1 MIPAF
6 FIYFFDK
13 IGAKF
18 FALSNFGAAILILQH
33 ISLGS
38 STVFQWHLNCTHYLD
53 DFIERCK
60 VNWFNGA
67 RLRNNSEDFQFR
79 QALSEM
85 NLTFRLSDR
94 NNDNYFNHFLTS
106 LQNRIG
112 NSVAAAVAIA
122 AHAPELVQIA
132 ADTEQGGAELA
143 EKSALIASASEE
155 VTTTLEA
162 ELVPR
167 AAQVAQLSNQVTAAI
182 RHCEA
187 EGKAVLLQV
196 EAINDSESELTGA
209 IRRLEEQLEDVVE
222 VIGVIANISKQ
233 TNLLALN
240 AAIEAAR
247 AGAQGRG
254 FAVVADEVRK
264 LAHHTT
270 EATDRVYGIVEGFRT
285 DVAHLSASSAGLSR
299 VVAAGRMGI
308 GRMGEELASVSQA
321 MSQLDQRVDVIA
333 SGTEQI
339 GVAVRSVNND
349 VHRVAQV
356 ASDLLT
362 KSVQVRR
369 HGEAVRADGDRLLE
383 GLGGFRLDLHNHA
396 QSAVE
401 RLAAQMDLSGSV
413 ERAEQAMRRAL
424 AQDPRFEL
432 LYLVGSD
439 GHQVSENI
447 AAADIQQA
455 HSGSRRGVNWS
466 QRPWFRNVVD
476 KRSAYVSP
484 VYRSSAT
491 DAFCFTV
498 SAPVFGP
505 NGQLL
510 RVLGADVR
518 LSVLL

>member
-1 MIPAF
+1 
-6 FIYFFDK
+6 
-13 IGAKF
+13 
-18 FALSNFGAAILILQH
+18 L
-33 ISLGS
+33 
-38 STVFQWHLNCTHYLD
+38 
-53 DFIERCK
+53 
-60 VNWFNGA
+60 FNGA
-67 RLRNNSEDFQFR
+67 RVRNASSDLQFR

-85 NLTFRLSDR
+85 NLTFRLPEQRDA
-94 NNDNYFNHFLTS
+94 NHLNDFLTA
-106 LQNRIG
+106 LQARIG
-112 NSVAAAVAIA
+112 NSIAAAVAIA
-122 AHAPELVQIA
+122 AHAPELVHIA
-132 ADTEQGGAELA
+132 AGTEQGGAELA
-143 EKSALIASASEE
+143 ETSALIASASEE

-182 RHCEA
+182 RHCED
-187 EGKAVLLQV
+187 EGKEVLSQV
-196 EAINDSESELTGA
+196 EAINHSENELTGA
-209 IRRLEEQLEDVVE
+209 IRRLENQLEDVVE

-233 TNLLALN
+233 INLLALN

-270 EATDRVYGIVEGFRT
+270 DATDRVYGIVEGFRD
-285 DVAHLSASSAGLSR
+285 DVAQLSTASAGLSR
-299 VVAAGRMGI
+299 VVAAGRAGI

-321 MSQLDQRVDVIA
+321 MGQLDQRVEVIA

-356 ASDLLT
+356 ASDLLS
-362 KSVQVRR
+362 KSVQVRQR
-369 HGEAVRADGDRLLE
+369 GEAVRADGDRLLE
-383 GLGGFRLDLHNHA
+383 GLGGFRIALHNEA
-396 QSAVE
+396 QRAVE
-401 RLAAQMDLSGSV
+401 QLAAQIDLGGSV

-424 AQDPRFEL
+424 AQDSRFEL

-439 GHQVSENI
+439 GNQVSENI
-447 AAADIQQA
+447 AAADVQQA
-455 HSGSRRGVNWS
+455 QVGSRRGVNWS
-466 QRPWFRNVVD
+466 QRPWFREVVD
-476 KRSAYVSP
+476 KRSSYVSP
-484 VYRSSAT
+484 VYRSAAT
-491 DAFCFTV
+491 DTFCFTV

-505 NGQLL
+505 GGQLL